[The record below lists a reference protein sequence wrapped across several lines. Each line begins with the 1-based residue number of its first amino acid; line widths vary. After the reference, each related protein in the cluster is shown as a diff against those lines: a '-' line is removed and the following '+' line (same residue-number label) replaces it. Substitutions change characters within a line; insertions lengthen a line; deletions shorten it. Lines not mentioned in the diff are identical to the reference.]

1 MFGLSQLIMA
11 TLVFVIWVCLVAILL
26 PLILRQIRRRAQR
39 TRTKIDD
46 MILGAIS
53 LPLVLV
59 LIGIA
64 LIVYIGGL
72 PISPKLY
79 TYLRAGIIILFVYS
93 GILFLDRIIMG
104 LLRDYSTKVAF
115 VESSAGVLKTVFRL
129 VVFGIAALIVLDTLG
144 ISITPLI
151 ASLGVASIAIA
162 LALQG
167 TLSNLFA
174 GLYIMVDKPVRV
186 GDYIKL
192 ESGDEGYVTKI
203 GWRSARIR
211 MLPNNMVVIPNSK
224 LAETQIINFYLP
236 EQEMSALVQ
245 VGVSYESD
253 LEKVERI
260 TIDVAKEVLSKT
272 SGAVGEFEPFI
283 RYHTFSDFS
292 INFTVILRVKEYVS
306 KYLVVHEFVK
316 HLHRRYKTEG
326 IVIPF
331 PIRTVYLD
339 KADGPQNRGEDED
352 SRSNKRAEKRQEL

>member
-236 EQEMSALVQ
+236 EQECLHSCRS
-245 VGVSYESD
+245 VSVMRVIWKRWSES
-253 LEKVERI
+253 R
-260 TIDVAKEVLSKT
+260 
-272 SGAVGEFEPFI
+272 
-283 RYHTFSDFS
+283 
-292 INFTVILRVKEYVS
+292 
-306 KYLVVHEFVK
+306 
-316 HLHRRYKTEG
+316 
-326 IVIPF
+326 
-331 PIRTVYLD
+331 
-339 KADGPQNRGEDED
+339 
-352 SRSNKRAEKRQEL
+352 